1 MELAVLCN
9 WLPLTASVLVALT
22 VPAATPTIV
31 WSPLFRP
38 LLVNLTGLPEE
49 VMVKPSRS
57 SLALV
62 PAVPALILVT
72 SISSTVPKVNSLP
85 FCANAMFLP
94 ACSLTV
100 SLLFTL
106 LVAVPVAVPPAT
118 EPPSTLKPLFPTAV
132 LMAVATLPAVT
143 ALFASAA
150 AGAFT
155 WPVAGLLA
163 KGTAAPLPPVALILT
178 VVTPAPSVDTSV
190 VVFVPSINLSVL
202 PGFTVCVVPVAAA
215 T

>member
-1 MELAVLCN
+1 
-9 WLPLTASVLVALT
+9 
-22 VPAATPTIV
+22 
-31 WSPLFRP
+31 
-38 LLVNLTGLPEE
+38 
-49 VMVKPSRS
+49 MVKPSRS

-62 PAVPALILVT
+62 PALPALILVT
-72 SISSTVPKVNSLP
+72 SISSTVPKANSLP
-85 FCANAMFLP
+85 FCVSAMFLP

-106 LVAVPVAVPPAT
+106 LVAAPVAVPPLTA
-118 EPPSTLKPLFPTAV
+118 PPSTLKPLLPTAV

-155 WPVAGLLA
+155 WPVAGLLV
-163 KGTAAPLPPVALILT
+163 KGTAAPPPVALILT

-190 VVFVPSINLSVL
+190 LVFVPSINLSVL
-202 PGFTVCVVPVAAA
+202 PGFTVCVVPVVAA